1 MDYEYSRII
10 TILIKIEQS
19 KFLLI
24 VNYKEITN
32 EEYSDLNFSREQKMG
47 NSTDIN
53 FTEKNIK
60 FYI

>member
-19 KFLLI
+19 KFLLM

-32 EEYSDLNFSREQKMG
+32 IL
-47 NSTDIN
+47 T
-53 FTEKNIK
+53 
-60 FYI
+60 